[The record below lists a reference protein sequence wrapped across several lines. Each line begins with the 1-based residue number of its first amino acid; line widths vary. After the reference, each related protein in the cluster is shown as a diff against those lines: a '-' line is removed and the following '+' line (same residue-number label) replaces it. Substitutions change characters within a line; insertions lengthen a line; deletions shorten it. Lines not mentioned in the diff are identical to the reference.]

1 MINSVSSFDPSQF
14 LHDPYSNTEQVTE
27 LCSEASGLVDLLQDE
42 TTSVATTAG
51 LLIDGKFK
59 RMVYAYEA
67 RDFPTSYLL
76 LNRSHYGQNAY
87 Q

>member
-1 MINSVSSFDPSQF
+1 MINPVSSFDPSQF
-14 LHDPYSNTEQVTE
+14 LHDPYSHTEQVTE

-51 LLIDGKFK
+51 LLIDGKFERK
-59 RMVYAYEA
+59 VYANDA
-67 RDFPTSYLL
+67 LDFSTSFLL
-76 LNRSHYGQNAY
+76 LNRSHCGQNAY